1 MVIFYFHKMFF
12 QTPAASLQL
21 LFRYYCH
28 DFPSPSPTKH
38 EPSVFFSYLH
48 NSALSLFRNELIK
61 CSSKMLENLSY
72 FCNSKLLFLF
82 FISCCFISLPIE
94 CPILSRPGPDQGMQG
109 IHKVTQKDINGKI
122 NFVFSYSKNMVDF
135 EAFLQE
141 HLIKHTPVLSEGCS
155 SLSTKKFKY

>member
-72 FCNSKLLFLF
+72 FCKFKVAFSVFHFMLLYFSSYLMPYYK
-82 FISCCFISLPIE
+82 STRAA
-94 CPILSRPGPDQGMQG
+94 RPRYALLEG

-122 NFVFSYSKNMVDF
+122 NSVF
-135 EAFLQE
+135 
-141 HLIKHTPVLSEGCS
+141 
-155 SLSTKKFKY
+155 